1 MRVLYINH
9 TGQMSGGER
18 SLLEILRGL
27 TASIDCLV
35 ACPDG
40 PLVAAVEQLGVQRV
54 AIPGTNGSL
63 KLHPR
68 HTPLAVAE
76 LVRAAVRVRAIA
88 RHRRVDLVH
97 ANSIRAGLV
106 ATMARGLGAPP
117 TIVHLRDRLP
127 ASTASA
133 LTLRVL
139 GHADLR
145 VANSRY
151 TAESLTEAGV
161 RAATRVISNPVDLTR
176 FDPRRVDRSAAQRG
190 LGLDSRD
197 FVVVI
202 VAQITPWK
210 GQREA
215 IEAIELV
222 RRRHPHAKLLIAGSA
237 KFVSKAT
244 RYDNRTYLEGLHH
257 RVAEASLQGTVRF
270 LGETEDVRSVLGA
283 SDALLIPS
291 WEEPFG
297 RSMIEG
303 MAMGLPVIATNVG
316 GPAEVIDDGVDGLL
330 LAPREPEAWAQA
342 ISRLIEAPQE
352 RARIAEAGRRR
363 SRDFS
368 VDSHAE
374 VLRELYSEVIRDCA
388 ARDPERGRGP
398 LLGLARR

>member
-18 SLLEILRGL
+18 SLLEILRGVSS
-27 TASIDCLV
+27 SIDCLV
-35 ACPDG
+35 ACPEG
-40 PLVAAVEQLGVQRV
+40 PLVAALAQLGVPHV
-54 AIPGTNGSL
+54 AIPGTDGSL

-68 HTPLAVAE
+68 HTPVAVAE
-76 LVRAAVRVRAIA
+76 LVHAAVRVRAIA
-88 RHRRVDLVH
+88 RQRRVDLMH

-106 ATMARGLGAPP
+106 ATMARAIGAPP
-117 TIVHLRDRLP
+117 VIVHLRDRLP
-127 ASTASA
+127 ACTAST
-133 LTLRVL
+133 LTLRLL

-145 VANSRY
+145 LANSRY
-151 TAESLTEAGV
+151 TAQSLTEAGV
-161 RAATRVISNPVDLTR
+161 RATTRVVSNPVDLAR
-176 FDPRRVDRSAAQRG
+176 FDPSGVDRSAARRD

-197 FVVVI
+197 FAVVI

-222 RRRHPHAKLLIAGSA
+222 RRRHPHAKLVIAGSA

-244 RYDNRTYLEGLHH
+244 RYDNRTYLAELHRLVAQGGL
-257 RVAEASLQGTVRF
+257 QDTVRF
-270 LGETEDVRSVLGA
+270 LGETEDVRLVLGA

-316 GPAEVIDDGVDGLL
+316 GPAEVIHDGVDGLL
-330 LAPREPEAWAQA
+330 LAPRDPGAWAQA
-342 ISRLIEAPQE
+342 ISHLIEAPQE

-368 VDSHAE
+368 VDTHAE
-374 VLRELYSEVIRDCA
+374 VLRELYGEVIRDCA
-388 ARDPERGRGP
+388 ARAPARGRVP
-398 LLGLARR
+398 HLGFARR